1 MTNSNLNQQA
11 KYKTAVDAACAK
23 IAPSWSLENMVAVN
37 PYMGMSHQSFSSA
50 ANAYHKMA
58 KIDLLMPMTFYL
70 QLKTE
75 GKIQHDDIEAA
86 LIKNGH
92 NDTTVNEFIETAS
105 SIEDNPLAEKEFFVK
120 TVAETLCDISGNDW
134 RSFILDRIS
143 NWAAAYFDKGQSFWK
158 TTNQHD
164 SMYAAWLADAIV
176 DRSPSIMGLKNFTT
190 ELKRAPKNQEEAINL
205 ALDSLNISKENIDTY
220 LHALLLKFGGWASYA
235 AGIDW
240 DNNLYGGTKTNL
252 ESFLAILLIWEMCL
266 LKTHNNSELK
276 SKWEANLSQIAD
288 HKNMQQF
295 NRRIAINLIF
305 QDALDFSRERELLK
319 QFNANIPLDFNV
331 GRPKAQAI
339 FCIDVRSEIYRR
351 QLEQVDRNIETIGFA
366 GFFGF
371 PISIK
376 GIGQSEGT
384 NQCPA
389 LIPSGPIV
397 QETLSNNTKQE
408 LARNR
413 RLAGYQIDKFWK
425 RFKTGAISG
434 FSFVSPMGLYYIF
447 KLITDS
453 FGITRP
459 SANPNTNRLTKKEL
473 AQKTVDV
480 STIAIEDQV
489 AMAKG
494 ALTGMGLTKNF
505 APIVLIT
512 GHGSDTVNN
521 PHATGLDCGAC
532 GGHSGAGNAMTAE
545 VVLNNP
551 KIRDILATEGIEIP
565 ADTYF
570 IAALHNTTTDNIT
583 ILSEHLVPESHQAH
597 LESLKKDLSK
607 ASSAT
612 RHERA
617 TRMAIKTNA
626 NTDQSVIARSK
637 DWSTVRP
644 EWGLAGCNAFV
655 IAPRQRTASIS
666 LDGKSFLHN
675 YSWENDHNFNVL
687 ESIMTAPMVVTS
699 WINLQYYASTVDNQ
713 NFGSGNKNLHNVK
726 GGFGVLEG
734 GSGDLRIGLAM
745 QSVHD
750 GETYQHIPY
759 RLKVIIEAPTTAI
772 NQILTKHKNVKAL
785 FDNEWIG
792 LLTLNADGKIEK
804 RYTKNLNWED
814 VTVNEN
820 AYAEVKPNIKNKINA

>member
-1 MTNSNLNQQA
+1 MTNSNLNHQI
-11 KYKTAVDAACAK
+11 KYKVAVEAASAK

-50 ANAYHKMA
+50 ANTYHKMA
-58 KIDLLMPMTFYL
+58 KVDLLMPQSFYQNL
-70 QLKTE
+70 IKE
-75 GKIQHDDIEAA
+75 GKIQNGDIEAA

-92 NDTTVNEFIETAS
+92 NDTSVTEFIKTAQSNKDDSPIENEF
-105 SIEDNPLAEKEFFVK
+105 LVK
-120 TVAETLCDISGNDW
+120 TVAETVCQISGEDW
-134 RSFILDRIS
+134 SSFILDRIS

-158 TTNQHD
+158 TAKQHD
-164 SMYAAWLADAIV
+164 NIYEAWLADALV
-176 DRSPSIMGLKNFTT
+176 DRAPSIMGLKNFTA
-190 ELKRAPKNQEEAINL
+190 ELKLAPKHQEEAINL
-205 ALDSLNISKENIDTY
+205 ALETLNVSEENIDIY
-220 LHALLLKFGGWASYA
+220 LHALLLKFGGWASYV
-235 AGIDW
+235 AGLDW

-252 ESFLAILLIWEMCL
+252 ESFLAILLTWEMCL
-266 LKTHNNSELK
+266 IKAYDDPKLEQ
-276 SKWEANLSQIAD
+276 KWHVNLSEVAD
-288 HKNMQQF
+288 PKNMKQF
-295 NRRIAINLIF
+295 NRAVAINLIL
-305 QDALDFSRERELLK
+305 QDALDLSRERELIA
-319 QFNANIPLDFNV
+319 QFSTNTAENDAAE
-331 GRPKAQAI
+331 RPKAQAI

-351 QLEQVDRNIETIGFA
+351 QLEGADSNIETIGFA

-376 GIGQSEGT
+376 GIGQTEGT

-389 LIPSGPIV
+389 LIASGPIV
-397 QETLSNNTKQE
+397 QETLSDNRNQE
-408 LARNR
+408 KAGRR
-413 RLAGYQIDKFWK
+413 RLAGFQVDKFWK
-425 RFKTGAISG
+425 RFKTGAVSG

-459 SANPNTNRLTKKEL
+459 SANPNTNRLSKKEL
-473 AQKTVDV
+473 SQKTVDV
-480 STIAIEDQV
+480 SAIALDDQV

-494 ALTGMGLTKNF
+494 ALAGMGLTKNF

-545 VVLNNP
+545 VVLNSP
-551 KIRDILATEGIEIP
+551 KVRDILATEGIQIP
-565 ADTYF
+565 EDTYF
-570 IAALHNTTTDNIT
+570 VAALHNTTTDDIT
-583 ILSEHLVPESHQAH
+583 ILSEHLVPASHQVA
-597 LESLKKDLSK
+597 LKSLKEDLAK

-617 TRMAIKTNA
+617 TRMDIKPNA
-626 NTDQSVIARSK
+626 NTDRSVIARSR

-655 IAPRQRTASIS
+655 IAPRQRTARIS

-675 YSWENDHNFNVL
+675 YSWENDENFKVL

-699 WINLQYYASTVDNQ
+699 WINLQYYASTVDNK
-713 NFGSGNKNLHNVK
+713 NFGSGNKTLHNVT

-759 RLKVIIEAPTTAI
+759 RLKVIIEAPTIAI

-792 LLTLNADGKIEK
+792 LLTLNGDGKIEK
-804 RYTKNLNWED
+804 RYAKNLKWED
-814 VTVNEN
+814 VNVNEN
-820 AYAEVKPNIKNKINA
+820 AYAEVKSNVKNKINA